1 MDNPKNFIVYNCS
14 AGSGKT
20 YNLVK
25 EYLAIA
31 LGNSLD
37 DQGNE
42 IPFQVSYYQRIL
54 AITFTV
60 KATGEMKERI
70 LQALIEL
77 KTGNL
82 DRFKEMDVRLMG
94 MLGISREVLMDRAS
108 KVHHHILHHYSEF
121 SVSTIDKFVVKLV
134 QSFSK
139 DLDISPDA
147 KIELNPERIIEEGV
161 ELLLEEVGNNELITK
176 LLTEFLKEQLDLEKS
191 LNIEDEIRSIAQLLF
206 QQRSKKALQRLSNYQ
221 VEDFN
226 EFKKSLQ
233 KEKQI
238 IFDEIDRQ
246 SIDVKNR
253 LDTIGVDPYSFSGG
267 TRGLGKMLYDILIAK
282 KRIKDFKTPLEYPIN
297 DKFFPAKKKPANGDE
312 AITIVTPFLLQYPEL
327 KKQVTLFELML
338 KNSNSMG
345 LIWELDKHIKQWEEN
360 QRVIPLSDFDDFLSK
375 EISGQSSPYIYER
388 LGNWY
393 HHLLI
398 DEFQDTSFK
407 QWDNLLPLVA
417 EGVSKGFKSVIV
429 GDGKQSIYRWRGG
442 EPELFRRLSHLD
454 SEQPAFLE
462 EGLAASFKLEELKEN
477 RRSAPQ
483 IIQFNN
489 DFFKFITDSLP
500 NFERLI
506 QVYQSVSQEV
516 VKTTEGS
523 LEFLFYNPEGG
534 QKEDSGEEE
543 PREDEDGKEE
553 MPTSFHLQLIR
564 NKVLELT
571 KTDDP
576 NQVPNYSEIAILVW
590 TNKFGSQIAADLMAH
605 QIPVKSEDSM
615 WLGKHKSVHAIIET
629 LRVIQDPQRERS
641 KLEVIS
647 VLNELKKWGFSI
659 STMATWCK
667 KEHSNDEWL
676 THVVGGRN
684 AWIELQKL
692 PLYPMVEWIMNH
704 WGWGEK
710 PDAFLFGLLHF
721 IKNKGLSHAGISEFL
736 EIWDRDGFKTS
747 IQPGAETNAVVV
759 TTVFKSKGLE
769 YPTVILPKIDF
780 PLTDKLHLSEIWV
793 ELNPSDFPNTSPEKL
808 PELWRMKAVNDLE
821 KTTYSADFMVE
832 QESKMLDKLNEIY
845 VALTRPKNQLIILLK
860 QVKQEK
866 KEESK
871 SLLFPDLLWRF
882 LDSNE
887 KFEVDES
894 NEDVIRF
901 YQGQQKSVEFLG
913 INEEEELMRIGL
925 GNFESWKLMKEKD
938 QNVESEV
945 GTWVHYGLSLM
956 KKKED
961 YEGVSVKMKSMVEP
975 PLWSE
980 FSETWK
986 AVQVKLNSDANWKL
1000 AFHAQADPFPEM
1012 EIVDENGQLKRLD
1025 RLVQIDGKW
1034 YLFEFK
1040 TGDPRPEHQ
1049 KQLEF
1054 YQKMLEQ
1061 CQIKLHDA
1069 QILYV

>member
-1 MDNPKNFIVYNCS
+1 MVSNANFIVYNCS

-31 LGNSLD
+31 LGPSTD
-37 DQGNE
+37 EHGVQ
-42 IPFQVSYYQRIL
+42 IPFHPSYYQRIL

-70 LQALIEL
+70 LQALVEL
-77 KTGNL
+77 KLGSM
-82 DRFKEMDVRLMG
+82 DRFKEMDDRLVEI
-94 MLGISREVLMDRAS
+94 LKISKEELRSRAE

-139 DLDISPDA
+139 DLDISPDV

-161 ELLLEEVGNNELITK
+161 ELLLEEVGRNELITR
-176 LLTEFLKEQLDLEKS
+176 LLTEFLAEQLDQEKT
-191 LNIEDEIRSIAQLLF
+191 LQIEDEIRSIAQLLF

-221 VEDFN
+221 AEDFHD
-226 EFKKSLQ
+226 FKRSVQ
-233 KEKQI
+233 REKQLV
-238 IFDEIDRQ
+238 FDEIDRQ
-246 SIDVKNR
+246 ALDVKER
-253 LDTIGVDPYSFSGG
+253 LEAIHVDPKSFHGG
-267 TRGLGKMLYDILIAK
+267 TRGFGKMLDDILIFK
-282 KRIKDFKTPLEYPIN
+282 KRIKEFKTPLDYPLN
-297 DKFFPAKKKPANGDE
+297 GKYFPAKNKPIQGDE
-312 AITIVTPFLLQYPEL
+312 AIEIVTPFLIQYPDL
-327 KKQVTLFELML
+327 KKQVILFDLML

-375 EISGQSSPYIYER
+375 EVSGQSSPYIYER

-407 QWDNLLPLVA
+407 QWENLLPLLA

-442 EPELFRRLSHLD
+442 EPELFRRLSRLN
-454 SEQPAFLE
+454 EETPAFLE

-483 IIQFNN
+483 VIQFNN

-500 NFERLI
+500 QFNRLL
-506 QVYQSVSQEV
+506 QVYQSVEQKV
-516 VKTTEGS
+516 VKSNEGS
-523 LEFLFYNPEGG
+523 LEFVFYNPQGG
-534 QKEDSGEEE
+534 EDDGPKEEE
-543 PREDEDGKEE
+543 PREEEDRKDEI
-553 MPTSFHLQLIR
+553 PTSFHLQLIR

-576 NQVPNYSEIAILVW
+576 NKVPNYSEIAILVW

-615 WLGKHKSVHAIIET
+615 WLGKHKTVHAIIET
-629 LRVIQDPQRERS
+629 LRVIQDPRRERS
-641 KLEVIS
+641 KLEVIT
-647 VLNELKKWGFSI
+647 VLNQTKNWGFTLPLLAS
-659 STMATWCK
+659 WCK
-667 KEHSNDEWL
+667 NKHQGNEWVIHSMGSEQNW
-676 THVVGGRN
+676 N
-684 AWIELQKL
+684 ELQKL
-692 PLYPMVEWIMNH
+692 PLYPMVEWLMNH

-721 IKNKGLSHAGISEFL
+721 IKNRGLSHAGLSEFL
-736 EIWDRDGFKTS
+736 EIWDRDGYKTS

-780 PLTDKLHLSEIWV
+780 PLTDKLHLSEVWV
-793 ELNPSDFPNTSPEKL
+793 ELKSTDFPNTDPDQL
-808 PELWRMKAVNDLE
+808 PELWRMKAVSDLE
-821 KTTYSADFMVE
+821 KTSYSADYLFE

-845 VALTRPKNQLIILLK
+845 VALTRPKNQMIIFLK
-860 QVKQEK
+860 QVNSDK
-866 KEESK
+866 KEENK
-871 SLLFPDLLWRF
+871 SVLFNDMLWRF
-882 LDSNE
+882 LE
-887 KFEVDES
+887 KNDDFEVDES
-894 NEDVIRF
+894 QEDVIRF
-901 YQGQQKSVEFLG
+901 FQGEQKKVEFLSKSFEQELLQ
-913 INEEEELMRIGL
+913 INL
-925 GNFESWKLMKEKD
+925 GNSESWKLMKEKD
-938 QNVESEV
+938 QNLESEV
-945 GTWVHYGLSLM
+945 GTWVHYALSLM

-961 YEGVSVKMKSMVEP
+961 FDWVSVKMKSLVEP
-975 PLWSE
+975 NLWDE
-980 FSETWK
+980 FNKIWG
-986 AVQVKLNSDANWKL
+986 AVRQKIASDSMWNL
-1000 AFHAQADPFPEM
+1000 AFSPQANPFPEM
-1012 EIVDENGQLKRLD
+1012 EIIDVNGQLKRLD
-1025 RLVQIDGKW
+1025 RLVEIDGKW
-1034 YLFEFK
+1034 FLFEFK
-1040 TGDPRPEHQ
+1040 TGEPRSEHQ

-1054 YQKMLEQ
+1054 YQETLQQ
-1061 CQIKLHDA
+1061 CQINLETA

>member
-1 MDNPKNFIVYNCS
+1 MISSTNFIVYNCS

-25 EYLAIA
+25 EFLAIA
-31 LGNSLD
+31 LGPSLD
-37 DQGNE
+37 EHGVQV
-42 IPFQVSYYQRIL
+42 PFHASYYQRIL

-60 KATGEMKERI
+60 KATGEMKVRI
-70 LQALIEL
+70 LQALVEL
-77 KTGNL
+77 KVGSM
-82 DRFKEMDVRLMG
+82 DRFKELDDRLVD
-94 MLGISREVLMDRAS
+94 MLNISKDELNRRAGL
-108 KVHHHILHHYSEF
+108 VHHHILHHYSEF

-161 ELLLEEVGNNELITK
+161 ELLLEEVGKNELITK
-176 LLTEFLKEQLDLEKS
+176 LLTEFLAEQLDQEKT
-191 LNIEDEIRSIAQLLF
+191 LQIEDEIRSIAQLLF

-221 VEDFN
+221 VEDFHD
-226 EFKKSLQ
+226 FKKSLQ
-233 KEKQI
+233 NEKQLV
-238 IFDEIDRQ
+238 FDEIDRQ
-246 SIDVKNR
+246 ALDVKNR
-253 LDTIGVDPYSFSGG
+253 LEAIQVDPYSFSGG
-267 TRGLGKMLYDILIAK
+267 TRGLGKMLDDILVAK
-282 KRIKDFKTPLEYPIN
+282 KRIKEFKTPLDYPLN
-297 DKFFPAKKKPANGDE
+297 DKFFPAKKKPNHGDE
-312 AITIVTPFLLQYPEL
+312 AIELVTPFLVRYPEL
-327 KKQVTLFELML
+327 KKQVILFELML

-375 EISGQSSPYIYER
+375 EVSGQSSPYIYER

-407 QWDNLLPLVA
+407 QWENLLPLLA

-442 EPELFRRLSHLD
+442 EPELFRRLSRLNQ
-454 SEQPAFLE
+454 ETPAFLE

-500 NFERLI
+500 EFQRLL
-506 QVYQSVSQEV
+506 QVYQSVQQEI
-516 VKTTEGS
+516 VKTTEGA
-523 LEFLFYNPEGG
+523 LEFLFYNPKGG
-534 QKEDSGEEE
+534 EADEPKDGE
-543 PREDEDGKEE
+543 PKEE
-553 MPTSFHLQLIR
+553 DDYKNEIPTSFHLQLIR

-571 KTDDP
+571 KSDDP
-576 NQVPNYSEIAILVW
+576 NHVPNYSEIAILVW

-615 WLGKHKSVHAIIET
+615 WLGKHKTVHAIIET

-647 VLNELKKWGFSI
+647 VLNETKNWQIPL
-659 STMATWCK
+659 ANLAEWCK
-667 KEHSNDEWL
+667 KKYSGNEWIIK
-676 THVVGGRN
+676 TVGSVEN
-684 AWIELQKL
+684 WKILQKL
-692 PLYPMVEWIMNH
+692 PLYPMVEWLMNH

-721 IKNKGLSHAGISEFL
+721 IKNRGLSHAGLSEFL
-736 EIWDRDGFKTS
+736 EIWDRDGYKTS

-780 PLTDKLHLSEIWV
+780 PLTDKLHLSEVWV
-793 ELNPSDFPNTSPEKL
+793 ELKSTDFPNTDSEKL

-821 KTTYSADFMVE
+821 KTSYSADFLFE

-845 VALTRPKNQLIILLK
+845 VALTRPKNQMIIFLK
-860 QVKQEK
+860 QVNSEK

-871 SLLFPDLLWRF
+871 SVLFNDMLWKF
-882 LDSNE
+882 LNE
-887 KFEVDES
+887 NSAFEVDES
-894 NEDVIRF
+894 QEDVIRF
-901 YQGQQKSVEFLG
+901 FQGNQKKVEFLEKS
-913 INEEEELMRIGL
+913 IEQELIHIVL
-925 GNFESWKLMKEKD
+925 GNSESWKLMKENDRNK
-938 QNVESEV
+938 ESEV
-945 GTWVHYGLSLM
+945 GTWVHYALSLM
-956 KKKED
+956 KRKED
-961 YEGVSVKMKSMVEP
+961 FDWVSVKMKSLVEP
-975 PLWSE
+975 HLWSE
-980 FSETWK
+980 FSELWN
-986 AVQVKLNSDANWKL
+986 VVGQKLVSDNVWNL
-1000 AFHAQADPFPEM
+1000 AFSPKANPFPEM
-1012 EIVDENGQLKRLD
+1012 EIVDETGQLKRLD
-1025 RLVQIDGKW
+1025 RLVEIDGKW
-1034 YLFEFK
+1034 ILFEFK
-1040 TGDPRPEHQ
+1040 TGEPRTEHQ

-1054 YQKMLEQ
+1054 YQKTLQQ
-1061 CQIKLHDA
+1061 CNINLVDA